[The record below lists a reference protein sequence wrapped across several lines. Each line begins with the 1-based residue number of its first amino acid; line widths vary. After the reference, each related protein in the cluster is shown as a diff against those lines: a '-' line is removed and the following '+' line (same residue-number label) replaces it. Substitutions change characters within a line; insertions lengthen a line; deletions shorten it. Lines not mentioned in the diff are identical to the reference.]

1 MAENTAQ
8 EDTKAKSMNFVEE
21 EVWNDLQS
29 GRNGGRINTRFPPEP
44 NGYLHI
50 GHAKAICMD
59 FGIAERFGGTCNLR
73 FDDTNPVKE
82 DVEYVDSIRDDIHW
96 LGFDWGDREYYAS
109 DYFPQMYEYAVELI
123 KKGLAYVCE
132 LSPEEFKEHRG
143 TIGVP
148 ATSPW
153 RDRPIEES
161 LDLFERMKNG
171 EFENGKYTLR
181 AKIDLASGNFNM
193 RDPVIYRINHAH
205 HHRQGDKWCIYP
217 MYDFAHPIED
227 ALEGITH
234 SLCSLEFEDHRP
246 LYDWVI
252 NNTDVP
258 SKPRQIEFARLG
270 INYTVMSKRKL
281 RRLVEEQYVSGWDD
295 PRMPTIC
302 GLRRR
307 GYTPE
312 SIRMFAEKVGVAK
325 RDNVIDLG
333 LLEWCV
339 REDLNKTALRRMA
352 VLNPLKVVITNYPEG
367 QVEQIECVNNPEDE
381 SAGRRCVPFSREIYI
396 ERDDFMEE
404 PPKKFF
410 RLRPGGEVRLRYGY
424 LIKCD
429 EVVKDPA
436 TGEITELRCTYD
448 PLSLGGGSSDGRKV
462 KGIIH
467 WVSAAHAV
475 PAEVRLFDRL
485 FAVES
490 PDEVQTEGGS
500 FLDNLNPDSLKTV
513 QAYCEPALAD
523 AVPGDKFQFERLGY
537 FCADSDSKPG
547 APVFNRTVGL
557 KDSWAKIAAK

>member
-1 MAENTAQ
+1 M
-8 EDTKAKSMNFVEE
+8 F
-21 EVWNDLQS
+21 WNWS
-29 GRNGGRINTRFPPEP
+29 SSSTSRN
-44 NGYLHI
+44 L
-50 GHAKAICMD
+50 
-59 FGIAERFGGTCNLR
+59 
-73 FDDTNPVKE
+73 TN
-82 DVEYVDSIRDDIHW
+82 
-96 LGFDWGDREYYAS
+96 
-109 DYFPQMYEYAVELI
+109 
-123 KKGLAYVCE
+123 
-132 LSPEEFKEHRG
+132 
-143 TIGVP
+143 
-148 ATSPW
+148 
-153 RDRPIEES
+153 
-161 LDLFERMKNG
+161 
-171 EFENGKYTLR
+171 
-181 AKIDLASGNFNM
+181 
-193 RDPVIYRINHAH
+193 
-205 HHRQGDKWCIYP
+205 
-217 MYDFAHPIED
+217 
-227 ALEGITH
+227 
-234 SLCSLEFEDHRP
+234 
-246 LYDWVI
+246 
-252 NNTDVP
+252 
-258 SKPRQIEFARLG
+258 
-270 INYTVMSKRKL
+270 TVMSKRKL
-281 RRLVEEQYVSGWDD
+281 LQLVKEGYVSGWDD

-381 SAGRRCVPFSREIYI
+381 SAGRRNVPFSREIYI